1 MKMQG
6 SLFNIIENFETG
18 TADRETEPGALGDC
32 TGFACAPETR
42 TEASAAPTIEEAA
55 EALG

>member
-6 SLFNIIENFETG
+6 SLFNIIENFG
-18 TADRETEPGALGDC
+18 TVTAEHETEPGALGDC
-32 TGFACAPETR
+32 TGFACAPETS
-42 TEASAAPTIEEAA
+42 TEASAVPTIEDAA